1 MSQPEF
7 PSAPGGLGGNIPKT
21 KQENYSNFGG
31 INQKASLYLTN
42 NNDCLNLQNVA
53 FTFPGAL
60 NSMPGS
66 AQYVTSTVA
75 GDITGIY
82 EYARSN
88 GASYLVFIANTN
100 AYYTDG
106 INVFAW
112 YVGLQNDVITSFT
125 TFVDFM
131 FMTDGKSF
139 VKWDGMNAALFSAPD
154 GMSGFNVGL
163 QIFAT
168 IPLSGT
174 FIYSAGYITDTGYLT
189 NITNSGFQAIN
200 SSGFITILQ
209 GLTVPQGYGITGI
222 AIYRSSPGGQDL
234 FLLTT
239 LPISATFYYD
249 TGSITLSNIPQSP
262 SNFFTLAPRYVE
274 LYQNSL
280 FMIGS
285 SQFPSDI
292 FFSDLGQPE
301 SIQPTYN
308 FEVNT
313 NNGDFLTGGKFY
325 HNSLYLFKRYSMYRL
340 IGTDPTNFILYD
352 VSDQYGCLSNRSIVV
367 YDDNMLFL
375 DRKGIAY
382 YNGITPQI
390 ISQKVEQTF
399 LTLNEEAAIDQACAV
414 HNRLRNEIWWGIPT
428 NGSTLNNTII
438 IYDYITNAWSVRNG
452 IMPSSMAVAYGTF
465 DKETVYYGSYS
476 GSINYC
482 SASLFNDSG
491 NSMTFIIQ
499 SKFFNMGG
507 PSSTMQYRRLFIDTD
522 PIVGQTVN
530 MTINFRINE
539 QSAIVY
545 TQNIFLDQPQTRLD
559 FGIPAKS
566 MSLEFIVSGS
576 SFPFKLNGFTVEA
589 RLQRRV

>member
-1 MSQPEF
+1 MSMPNE
-7 PSAPGGLGGNIPKT
+7 PPAGGLGGNIPKI

-42 NNDCLNLQNVA
+42 NNDCLNLLNVA
-53 FTFPGAL
+53 FTSPGAL

-66 AQYVTSTVA
+66 AQYVPTSVA

-82 EYARSN
+82 EYAKFDGS
-88 GASYLVFIANTN
+88 SYLVFTANTT

-106 INVFAW
+106 INVFPWRIA
-112 YVGLQNDVITSFT
+112 LQNGVITSFT
-125 TFVDFM
+125 TFTDFL
-131 FMTDGKSF
+131 FMTDGLNF
-139 VKWDGMNAALFSAPD
+139 IKWDGTNASRFSAPD
-154 GMSGFNVGL
+154 GSSTGFSS
-163 QIFAT
+163 A
-168 IPLSGT
+168 LSSTT
-174 FIYSAGYITDTGYLT
+174 FIVGFGATYQYSYGYLT
-189 NITNSGFQAIN
+189 TTGYYTNISEILTVDNGASSNAVVLSGF
-200 SSGFITILQ
+200 TY
-209 GLTVPQGYGITGI
+209 PMDYGIT
-222 AIYRSSPGGQDL
+222 ASVIYRSSPGGLAL
-234 FLLTT
+234 FEIGT
-239 LPISATFYYD
+239 LPFGGQTFVD
-249 TGSITLSNIPQSP
+249 AGLTLMNLPQSP

-274 LYQNSL
+274 IYQNSL
-280 FMIGS
+280 FLIGS

-313 NNGDFLTGGKFY
+313 NNGDFLTGGRFY

-340 IGTDPTNFILYD
+340 IGTDPTNFVLYD
-352 VSDQYGCLSNRSIVV
+352 ISDQYGCLSNRAIVV

-375 DRKGIAY
+375 DRKGIALF
-382 YNGITPQI
+382 NGITPQI
-390 ISQKVEQTF
+390 ISQKIEKTF
-399 LTLNEEAAIDQACAV
+399 LTLNEQAAIDQACAI

-428 NGSTLNNTII
+428 NGSTINNTII
-438 IYDYITNAWSVRNG
+438 IFDYITNAWTVRAG
-452 IMPSSMAVAYGTF
+452 FLPSSMDVAYGTF
-465 DKETVYYGSYS
+465 DKETVFFGGYS
-476 GSINYC
+476 GTINYC

-491 NSMTFIIQ
+491 QGMTYVVQ

-507 PSSTMQYRRLFIDTD
+507 PSSTMQYRRLYIDTD
-522 PIVGQTVN
+522 PILGMTVM

-539 QSAIVY
+539 QSDIVY
-545 TQNIFLDQPQTRLD
+545 TQDIFLDEYQTRLD

-566 MSLEFIVSGS
+566 LSVEMIVSGA